1 MAIAPVNKFVSIS
14 VPVAPG
20 LQKLYEVPTGTS
32 ALLLYTQVANV
43 GIGVTYPN
51 VTFNIRRQSR
61 STGNTRD
68 IRVIKEV
75 EIPPND
81 AVILV
86 DGRLV
91 LEKTPLVL
99 DQIYVKGA
107 QDGVGIITGVS
118 YDEPSGI
125 ATVFTKTNHN
135 FNVTDPIT
143 LSGIA
148 FTCSGSTGI
157 TTTVFPDPQQSYVVD
172 TVANVKEFSTVVGGS
187 KGYPHFYNSAI
198 HYFERSRDNAIEV
211 STGTGG
217 YTLFTAI
224 TGTTYNPTSGDL
236 VIKTASAH
244 GLSVGDLI
252 RIDDGGI
259 TFTCMTD
266 NNGTTH
272 PYPRATDPAS
282 TKILTITA
290 VTTDTFTVN
299 VGTSSDTS
307 THTFHSAVTNAIKKI
322 NKRINVKDAI
332 YNGGPNVIGTGITFQ
347 SFDGNPFTQGLAVG
361 EIVIQTD
368 VAHGLVQNQKVRIAV
383 DSIIFSC
390 TMDNRA
396 TEHGYPRKTDPAAPR
411 GDLTVSIV
419 STDKFRVNVGESLSG
434 GFFAPLE
441 MELIASIL
449 ENSTA

>member
-99 DQIYVKGA
+99 DQIYIKGA

-259 TFTCMTD
+259 TFTCATD
-266 NNGTTH
+266 SNATDH

-282 TKILTITA
+282 TKILTISA
-290 VTTDTFTVN
+290 VTSDTFTVN

-307 THTFHSAVTNAIKKI
+307 THTFKSAVTNAIKKI
-322 NKRINVKDAI
+322 NKRIDVKDAI
-332 YNGGPNVIGTGITFQ
+332 YNGGPNAIGTGITFQ
-347 SFDGNPFTQGLAVG
+347 SFDGNPFTQGLGVG

-396 TEHGYPRKTDPAAPR
+396 TEHAYPRKTDPAAPR

-419 STDKFRVNVGESLSG
+419 STDKFRVNVGQSLSG
-434 GFFAPLE
+434 GFFAPLQ